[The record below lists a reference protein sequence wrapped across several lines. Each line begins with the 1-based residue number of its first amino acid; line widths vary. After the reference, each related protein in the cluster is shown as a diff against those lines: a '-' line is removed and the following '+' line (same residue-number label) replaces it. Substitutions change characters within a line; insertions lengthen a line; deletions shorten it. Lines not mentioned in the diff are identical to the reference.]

1 MKEARSG
8 VTAETGGVIEM
19 MSRSIKFH
27 MLVVRVVRKPW
38 SV

>member
-1 MKEARSG
+1 LA
-8 VTAETGGVIEM
+8 VETGGVIEV
-19 MSRSIKFH
+19 MSRCMIFH